1 MNDNLQFIKDY
12 LAQNLDNPP
21 EDLTPASKLTEI
33 GLESLEQA
41 ELVFE
46 LEEKYNLRLPSDIQ
60 PPETIGDLIALME
73 KYKPENLDG

>member
-1 MNDNLQFIKDY
+1 MDDNLQFIKDY

-21 EDLTPASKLTEI
+21 ENLTPASKLTEI

-46 LEEKYNLRLPSDIQ
+46 LEEKYDFRLPNDVE
-60 PPETIGDLIALME
+60 PPETVGDLLALME
-73 KYKPENLDG
+73 KYKPENLNG